1 MVRITVVCDNNVVNP
16 KLLPSWGFSCL
27 VEVGGRRILFDTSG
41 DGARLLYNM
50 GVLGVDPRFIDTV
63 VLSHNHWDHTGG
75 LSSLLTINPC
85 VDVYMPTPRNET
97 ISLGNGVYI
106 PPPLRARYR
115 DYELWE
121 QYLVID
127 LGKRIAVIT
136 GCSHPGIVEIA
147 TSAFNTFGKKIAL
160 LLGGWHLV
168 DKRIDQIVEILRR
181 LSELDIDRFAP
192 CHCTG
197 ERAIGM
203 AKQMLRDRV
212 LDVGAG
218 FSIEL

>member
-1 MVRITVVCDNNVVNP
+1 MRITILCDNSVVDP
-16 KLLPSWGFSCL
+16 RLLPSWGLSCL
-27 VEVGGRRILFDTSG
+27 VEVGSRRVLFDTSG

-50 GVLGVDPRFIDTV
+50 GVLGIDPRSIDAIV
-63 VLSHNHWDHTGG
+63 VSHNHWDHTGG
-75 LSSLLTINPC
+75 LSAFLSINPC
-85 VDVYMPTPRNET
+85 PDLYTPSPRSET
-97 ISLGNGVYI
+97 ISLGSGVYI
-106 PPPLRARYR
+106 APPMRARYR

-121 QYLVID
+121 QYLVVD
-127 LGKRIAVIT
+127 LGDSIVVVT

-147 TSAFNTFGKKIAL
+147 ANAINIFGKRIKL

-168 DKRIDQIVEILRR
+168 DKKVDQIVDTLKR
-181 LSELDIDRFAP
+181 LGTMNIERFAP

-197 ERAIGM
+197 EKAIGL
-203 AKQMLRDRV
+203 ARQILGDRV